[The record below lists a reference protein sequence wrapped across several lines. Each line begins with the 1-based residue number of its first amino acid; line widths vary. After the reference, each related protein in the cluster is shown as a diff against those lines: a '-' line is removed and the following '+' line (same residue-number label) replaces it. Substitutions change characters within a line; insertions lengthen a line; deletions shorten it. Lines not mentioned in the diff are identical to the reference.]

1 MKDVPLHVWHALTQE
16 TINARNVVV
25 NGGHRFAVVNRARKH
40 LPLIAEVGAHF
51 FIIKPILFGEAQARG
66 YC

>member
-51 FIIKPILFGEAQARG
+51 V
-66 YC
+66 YN